1 LESSFSLKP
10 VMRLLSEALQSVDC
24 VSEMLTGH
32 NLVYFAPGKWDDLWR
47 NRQQLMS
54 VFARQN
60 RVLYVERQGHLRST
74 MDSFRR
80 GNLGRPDLRGPYL
93 RHVLDN
99 LFVFRYPIWAPIS
112 GQSPLRELTRTIRR
126 LSIQEAL
133 RKLGMSQPIVWFSL
147 PCMVSLVHEMP
158 RARLLLYHVV
168 DEYTTYGGQT
178 PARRRQME
186 EQEREMMALVD
197 AVIVV
202 SKKLYEAKHAMH
214 LNTYLVPNGV
224 DYQAYTAALDDPY
237 VPDGL
242 RAIRLPRLGYSGL
255 IGDRIDLHMLKEL
268 AQENP
273 AWSLVFLGEV
283 RVVEQAETWQALL
296 AMPNV
301 HYLGSVEISQV
312 PHYLKGF
319 QVGLMPYMQNRHSK
333 HISPLKL
340 YDYLAA
346 GLPVAS
352 LDIPAAREFGPYIHL
367 ADSPQDFARAVQA
380 ALADTSPERRQARR
394 RIAAQHTWEARV
406 EQLSDLIQ
414 AQLAARTPN
423 RTSTRST

>member
-1 LESSFSLKP
+1 
-10 VMRLLSEALQSVDC
+10 
-24 VSEMLTGH
+24 MLTGH

-60 RVLYVERQGHLRST
+60 RVLYVERRRYLRSA
-74 MDSFRR
+74 MNGFRW
-80 GNLGRPDLRGPYL
+80 GDLGRSDLRGPYL
-93 RHVLDN
+93 RQVLDN

-126 LSIQEAL
+126 LCIKKTL
-133 RKLGMSQPIVWFSL
+133 LKLGMSQPIVWFSL
-147 PCMVSLVHEMP
+147 PSMVSLVHEMP

-178 PARRRQME
+178 PAQRCRIE

-197 AVIVV
+197 AVFVV
-202 SKKLYEAKHAMH
+202 SKKLYEAKRPMH
-214 LNTYLVPNGV
+214 SNMYLVPNGV
-224 DYQAYTAALDDPY
+224 NYQAYAAALDDPHI
-237 VPDGL
+237 PDNL
-242 RAIRLPRLGYSGL
+242 RVIRPPRLGYSGL
-255 IGDRIDLHMLKEL
+255 VSDKLDLHMLKEL

-301 HYLGSVEISQV
+301 HYLGFVEISQV

-319 QVGLMPYMQNRHSK
+319 QVGLMPYVQNRHSK

-352 LDIPAAREFGPYIHL
+352 LDIPAAREFGRYVHL
-367 ADSPQDFARAVQA
+367 ADGPQDFVRAVRT
-380 ALADTSPERRQARR
+380 ALTDTTAERRQVRR
-394 RIAAQHTWEARV
+394 KIAAQHTWEVRV
-406 EQLSDLIQ
+406 EQLSSLIQ
-414 AQLAARTPN
+414 AQLVARDSIGGLVG
-423 RTSTRST
+423 RLDASG

>member
-1 LESSFSLKP
+1 
-10 VMRLLSEALQSVDC
+10 
-24 VSEMLTGH
+24 MLAGH
-32 NLVYFAPGKWDDLWR
+32 NLVYFAPGRWDDLWR

-60 RVLYVERQGHLRST
+60 RVLYVERRCYLRAT
-74 MDSFRR
+74 MAGFRR
-80 GNLGRPDLRGPYL
+80 GDLGMSDLRGPYL
-93 RHVLDN
+93 RQVLDN

-126 LSIQEAL
+126 LSIQTAM
-133 RKLGMSQPIVWFSL
+133 RTLGMPQPIVWFSL
-147 PCMVSLVHEMP
+147 PNMVSLVHEMP

-178 PARRRQME
+178 SAQRRRIEQ
-186 EQEREMMALVD
+186 QEREMMALVD
-197 AVIVV
+197 AVVVV
-202 SKKLYEAKHAMH
+202 SEKLYEAKRPMH
-214 LNTYLVPNGV
+214 SNMCLVPNGV
-224 DYQAYTAALDDPY
+224 NYQAYTAALGEPHIPGSLQ
-237 VPDGL
+237 VIQP
-242 RAIRLPRLGYSGL
+242 PRLGYSGL
-255 IGDRIDLHMLKEL
+255 ISDKLDLAMIKEL

-283 RVVEQAETWQALL
+283 RVVEQAETWQTLL

-301 HYLGSVEISQV
+301 HYLGLVGISQV

-319 QVGLMPYMQNRHSK
+319 QVGLMPYVQNRHAE

-352 LDIPAAREFGPYIHL
+352 LDIPAAREFEAYIHL
-367 ADSPQDFARAVQA
+367 ADSPGDFARAVRA
-380 ALADTSPERRQARR
+380 ALADVAPERRQARR
-394 RIAAQHTWEARV
+394 GIGAQHTWEARV

-414 AQLAARTPN
+414 AQLAAKGSSGGSADATN
-423 RTSTRST
+423 AKG